1 MKIPEKE
8 KRQQPT
14 VTKKSTT
21 AKSVNLT
28 EYRKKKRNTK
38 RTIKLVIIG
47 VVLVVFAYV
56 WANADKIFEP
66 LRGIASKIE
75 TKTSSDVGFPISLPG
90 SAGYSFQSFGNNF
103 SLLTDTY
110 LYAYE
115 TSGAQIYAL
124 RHGYGNPVQVTSSR
138 RILLYDKSA
147 YSFGLYNKTSQ
158 IYEKTLDEKI
168 VYGALGE
175 NDMAAIV
182 TGSSRYSNILYVY
195 DSGGNWKYTRKFA
208 DENVFST
215 AFPENGDYIYVATLG
230 VDSGEIVTTFYKLSL
245 KSEDGYE
252 WKYSVKTN
260 SLPCGMY
267 AGSNE
272 LITVCDNR
280 VIALELSDGSL
291 IGEFSYNGTLR
302 DFVISGTNTAIYY
315 NDVSTNKNMLVSL
328 NEKMEALA
336 SIQLT
341 SNAQQLLL
349 DRDIYVLDGTSVK
362 RFDAQTLEI
371 TQTVQMSSDY
381 SAFVKIDNELFLLGY
396 DVVDCE
402 RIN

>member
-1 MKIPEKE
+1 MRIPDGE
-8 KRQQPT
+8 KRQKPN

-47 VVLVVFAYV
+47 IVLVIFAYV
-56 WANADKIFEP
+56 WVNADTIFEP

-90 SAGYSFQSFGNNF
+90 SAGYSFKSFGDNF

-115 TSGAQIYAL
+115 TNGAQIYAL
-124 RHGYGNPVQVTSSR
+124 RHGYGNPIQVTSSR

-208 DENVFST
+208 DENVFCT

-252 WKYSVKTN
+252 WKYSIKTN

-267 AGSNE
+267 ADSSK
-272 LITVCDNR
+272 IIIVCDN
-280 VIALELSDGSL
+280 ILLTLNSSDGTL

-315 NDVSTNKNMLVSL
+315 NDVSSNRNMLVSL
-328 NEKMEALA
+328 NEKMEAVA

-349 DRDIYVLDGTSVK
+349 DGDIYVLDGTSVK
-362 RFDAQTLEI
+362 RFDPQTLEI
-371 TQTVQMSSDY
+371 TQTLQMSSDY
-381 SAFVKIDNELFLLGY
+381 SAFVKINNELFLLGY
-396 DVVDCE
+396 DVVDNE
-402 RIN
+402 RIY

>member
-1 MKIPEKE
+1 MKIPDGER
-8 KRQQPT
+8 RQQPT

-21 AKSVNLT
+21 AKSVNLNV
-28 EYRKKKRNTK
+28 YRKKKRSAKNVL
-38 RTIKLVIIG
+38 KLTAIG
-47 VVLVVFAYV
+47 LVLVVFAYIWV
-56 WANADKIFEP
+56 NADTIFEP

-90 SAGYSFQSFGNNF
+90 SAGYSFESFGNNF

-110 LYAYE
+110 LYTYE

-124 RHGYGNPVQVTSSR
+124 RHGYASPVQVTSKR

-158 IYEKTLDEKI
+158 IYEKKLDDKI
-168 VYGALGE
+168 ICGIIGE

-182 TGSSRYSNILYVY
+182 TGSSRYSNVLYVY

-208 DENVFST
+208 DENIFAM
-215 AFPENGDYIYVATLG
+215 AFPEKGDYIYISTVG
-230 VDSGEIVTTFYKLSL
+230 VDSGEIVTCFYKLSL

-252 WKYSVKTN
+252 WKYSVRSN
-260 SLPCGMY
+260 SLPCGMF
-267 AGSNE
+267 ADSGRVVA
-272 LITVCDNR
+272 VCDNL
-280 VIALELSDGSL
+280 VVTLNASDGSL
-291 IGEFSYNGTLR
+291 IGDFSYNGTLR
-302 DFVISGTNTAIYY
+302 DFVISGANTAIYY
-315 NDVSTNKNMLVSL
+315 NDVSSNRNMLVSL
-328 NEKMEALA
+328 NEKNEALA
-336 SIQLT
+336 AIQLS

-349 DRDIYVLDGTSVK
+349 DGGLYVLDGASVK
-362 RFDAQTLEI
+362 HFDIQTLEVL
-371 TQTVQMSSDY
+371 QTVQMESDY
-381 SAFVKIDNELFLLGY
+381 SAFVKIDGELFLLGY

>member
-280 VIALELSDGSL
+280 VIALNSSDGSL
-291 IGEFSYNGTLR
+291 IDEFSYNGTLR

-315 NDVSTNKNMLVSL
+315 NDVSSNKNILVSL